1 MSSHSIMRL
10 GIANRTLHYSDT
22 VSPSVLQKCDTF
34 QVGIIGG
41 SGFYNLEELKVDE
54 EVAVETEFGDPSDKF
69 AVGKIGAVDCVV
81 LAR

>member
-1 MSSHSIMRL
+1 MSSHSIMRR
-10 GIANRTLHYSDT
+10 GIVNRTLLRYLLKN
-22 VSPSVLQKCDTF
+22 SVLQKCDTS

>member
-1 MSSHSIMRL
+1 M
-10 GIANRTLHYSDT
+10 TLYGRIHNT
-22 VSPSVLQKCDTF
+22 TKFVFF

-69 AVGKIGAVDCVV
+69 AVGKIGPVDCVV